1 MRVKLA
7 DFGLSRQIF
16 KGSEGEVSL
25 FQARWTAPEI
35 WDYMDDS
42 EDEYYDGD
50 YYIKD
55 NNNDNDN
62 NNNDYDDLI
71 ILIILLIMIMIY

>member
-50 YYIKD
+50 YYI
-55 NNNDNDN
+55 
-62 NNNDYDDLI
+62 
-71 ILIILLIMIMIY
+71 